1 MSIRYVERYDASQR
15 FNHWM
20 VAISFVLAGLSGL
33 ALFHPSMFWLSVL
46 FGGGTWDRVLHPF
59 IAVFMVVFFVWLAIR
74 FWAHNQ
80 WTDED
85 SRWLRQIDDVIANRE
100 DRVAPVGRY
109 NAGQKLVYWIML
121 VAIALLLV
129 TGIVIWQPY
138 FAPVFPLGLRRFA
151 GALHAFSAFIALVTL
166 IIHIYAGIW
175 VKGSVRAMTRGTV
188 SEAWARKH
196 HPQWY
201 RSLKR

>member
-1 MSIRYVERYDASQR
+1 MRYIERYTASQR

-33 ALFHPSMFWLSVL
+33 ALFHPAMFWLSAL
-46 FGGGTWDRVLHPF
+46 FGGGTWDRILHPF
-59 IAVFMVVFFVWLAIR
+59 IAVFMVIFFIWLAIR
-74 FWAHNQ
+74 FAGHNR
-80 WTDED
+80 WTED
-85 SRWLRQIDDVIANRE
+85 DNRWLGQMNDVIYKR
-100 DRVAPVGRY
+100 DHRLPPVGRY

-121 VAIALLLV
+121 VAIAVLLV
-129 TGIVIWQPY
+129 TGILIWQPY
-138 FAPVFPLGLRRFA
+138 FAPVIPLGLRRFA
-151 GALHAFSAFIALVTL
+151 SALHAFAAFIALVTL

-188 SEAWARKH
+188 TEAWARKF
-196 HPQWY
+196 HPLWY